1 MYVPIGIDCGL
12 ADLLKQN
19 NVRHCSLPFD
29 WVVSYG
35 GVSKI
40 IENEFQHFTD
50 IDNKNL
56 NLTYN
61 ISFVHNTFPQ
71 DCETINRRIQRFL
84 HLLNSEEEITFIRKG
99 HAFHH
104 HDECIRNGL
113 QLANDIEDAEKLNII
128 LKTKYPKLKYK
139 IIVVLVC
146 DTCFKEVYHSDNIT
160 ICNIATPYADNA
172 KFELLLKSIIT

>member
-1 MYVPIGIDCGL
+1 MGC
-12 ADLLKQN
+12 
-19 NVRHCSLPFD
+19 F
-29 WVVSYG
+29 
-35 GVSKI
+35 

-56 NLTYN
+56 NITYSV
-61 ISFVHNTFPQ
+61 SFVHNTFPQ
-71 DCETINRRIQRFL
+71 DCEIMNRRIQRFIN
-84 HLLNSEEEITFIRKG
+84 LLNSEEEITFIRKG

-104 HDECIRNGL
+104 HGECIHNGL
-113 QLANDIEDAEKLNII
+113 QLANDIEDAENLHTV

-146 DTCFKEVYHSDNIT
+146 DTCFNTVYHSENIT
-160 ICNIATPYADNA
+160 IFNIATPYADND